1 MTSGGP
7 LAHVGS
13 CEPDGGR
20 AANAA
25 DCDLDWQN
33 DYGQTQHAVL
43 LSPLFTTAPRRLSP
57 GSRAFGVL
65 AFSHFL
71 CSTVC
76 PHLSD
81 FMLKMRTRR
90 RRSEAS
96 RSPGRPGLSY
106 SNDVIHG
113 RSPRSRRSPAADR
126 RDPRVPVRAARR
138 RTGPSPISPSPPGVS
153 GGFRSFTT
161 NAARIT
167 TNAARRVARVSADHG
182 VITAR
187 GQVGLQPALRPTENI
202 SVTQT
207 HMRLR
212 PAGMRSPKME

>member
-1 MTSGGP
+1 MRAAADGPAEAPQRMHGGYQMTSGGP
-7 LAHVGS
+7 LALVGS

-43 LSPLFTTAPRRLSP
+43 LNPLFTTAPRRLSP

-81 FMLKMRTRR
+81 FMFLSKMRTRR
-90 RRSEAS
+90 GVVRRV
-96 RSPGRPGLSY
+96 RSPGRRY
-106 SNDVIHG
+106 TN
-113 RSPRSRRSPAADR
+113 AYY
-126 RDPRVPVRAARR
+126 RAAASALHAPLERAGPPPPAGNARPARR
-138 RTGPSPISPSPPGVS
+138 AAS
-153 GGFRSFTT
+153 GGRPHPPPTAHASRQ
-161 NAARIT
+161 AK
-167 TNAARRVARVSADHG
+167 RRAIERTPPSSG
-182 VITAR
+182 
-187 GQVGLQPALRPTENI
+187 RPEI
-202 SVTQT
+202 
-207 HMRLR
+207 L
-212 PAGMRSPKME
+212 